1 VKGQRA
7 KGAFLDD
14 AARRQYSIKPLAKGN
29 QMAISPDQKPF
40 KVVVVEA
47 SRLEDLADSV
57 MSMAPQAALGDA
69 SVMAEENQLG
79 NLDGNGAKA
88 SEPESPAGA
97 VETFFD
103 LVIDELSS
111 LRTRSEI
118 DAIERA
124 ADLIL
129 DCESRGGRVHVT
141 GIGKSEHIA
150 RYVAALLSSTGTP
163 AYFLHATECIH
174 GSAGQVC
181 PNDVAIA
188 ISNSGTTPEL
198 LSAIETLC
206 EFGTKIIAVSGNRD
220 SELAR
225 IADVLLDAGVD
236 NEGGE
241 LNLVPRASILAKIYV
256 LCSLS
261 VALEAHKGLTREQ
274 YARWHPGGALGRL
287 ARGE

>member
-1 VKGQRA
+1 
-7 KGAFLDD
+7 
-14 AARRQYSIKPLAKGN
+14 
-29 QMAISPDQKPF
+29 MAISADQKPL
-40 KVVVVEA
+40 KVVAVEA
-47 SRLEDLADSV
+47 SGLDDLADAVIGITPHAGLDAATRITDEIQTSEIDQMDADSV
-57 MSMAPQAALGDA
+57 
-69 SVMAEENQLG
+69 
-79 NLDGNGAKA
+79 
-88 SEPESPAGA
+88 ESPAA
-97 VETFFD
+97 SVQTFFD
-103 LVIDELSS
+103 LVIDELSG

-118 DAIERA
+118 EAIQRA
-124 ADLIL
+124 AVLIL

-150 RYVAALLSSTGTP
+150 RYVASLLSSTGTP

-181 PNDVAIA
+181 ENDVAIA

-198 LSAIETLC
+198 LSAIETLR
-206 EFGTKIIAVSGNRD
+206 EFGTKIIAVSGNPD

-225 IADVLLDAGVD
+225 CADVLLDAGVE
-236 NEGGE
+236 NEGGA

>member
-1 VKGQRA
+1 
-7 KGAFLDD
+7 
-14 AARRQYSIKPLAKGN
+14 
-29 QMAISPDQKPF
+29 MAISPDQKQF

-47 SRLEDLADSV
+47 SGLEERADPSISLPPQTVFPRVTAEKEGPAANLNGNECLVAAAESSPSSV
-57 MSMAPQAALGDA
+57 Q
-69 SVMAEENQLG
+69 
-79 NLDGNGAKA
+79 
-88 SEPESPAGA
+88 
-97 VETFFD
+97 TFFD
-103 LVIDELSS
+103 LVIDELSA
-111 LRTRSEI
+111 LRTRAEI
-118 DAIERA
+118 EAIERA
-124 ADLIL
+124 AVLIL

-150 RYVAALLSSTGTP
+150 RYIASLLSSTGTP

-181 PNDVAIA
+181 PHDIVIA

-198 LSAIETLC
+198 LSAIETLRA
-206 EFGTKIIAVSGNRD
+206 FGTSIIGVSGNRD

>member
-1 VKGQRA
+1 
-7 KGAFLDD
+7 
-14 AARRQYSIKPLAKGN
+14 
-29 QMAISPDQKPF
+29 MAISPDQKPF
-40 KVVVVEA
+40 KVAVVEA
-47 SRLEDLADSV
+47 SGLEDIADSV
-57 MSMAPQAALGDA
+57 LSIKPHAALGEADVIATEIQPDGVNEKDA
-69 SVMAEENQLG
+69 DSGER
-79 NLDGNGAKA
+79 
-88 SEPESPAGA
+88 ESPASS
-97 VETFFD
+97 VEAFFG
-103 LVIDELSS
+103 LVIEELSA
-111 LRTRSEI
+111 LRTRAEI
-118 DAIERA
+118 EAIERA

-150 RYVAALLSSTGTP
+150 RYVASLLSSTGTP

-181 PNDVAIA
+181 ANDIAIA

-198 LSAIETLC
+198 LSAIETLR
-206 EFGTKIIAVSGNRD
+206 EFGTKIIAVSGNRE

-225 IADVLLDAGVD
+225 TADVLLDAGVD

>member
-1 VKGQRA
+1 MTT
-7 KGAFLDD
+7 
-14 AARRQYSIKPLAKGN
+14 SH
-29 QMAISPDQKPF
+29 DQKAI
-40 KVVVVEA
+40 KTGVVESSA
-47 SRLEDLADSV
+47 LEDLVETPVNQRPNGANGDSSNSGSPDHSPAHASAEAR
-57 MSMAPQAALGDA
+57 MQDA
-69 SVMAEENQLG
+69 SET
-79 NLDGNGAKA
+79 
-88 SEPESPAGA
+88 PALSQNPDTA
-97 VETFFD
+97 VSTFFD
-103 LVIDELSS
+103 LVINELSA
-111 LRTRSEI
+111 LKTRAEI
-118 DAIERA
+118 EAIQRA
-124 ADLIL
+124 ADVIL
-129 DCESRGGRVHVT
+129 ACEAKGGRVHVT

-150 RYVAALLSSTGTP
+150 RYVASLLSSTGTP

-198 LSAIETLC
+198 LTAIETLR

-220 SELAR
+220 SDLAKS
-225 IADVLLDAGVD
+225 ADVLLDAGVD

-241 LNLVPRASILAKIYV
+241 LNLVPRASILGKIYV
-256 LCSLS
+256 LCALS

>member
-1 VKGQRA
+1 VTD
-7 KGAFLDD
+7 GAYRDSLS
-14 AARRQYSIKPLAKGN
+14 QNEGN
-29 QMAISPDQKPF
+29 
-40 KVVVVEA
+40 
-47 SRLEDLADSV
+47 
-57 MSMAPQAALGDA
+57 
-69 SVMAEENQLG
+69 
-79 NLDGNGAKA
+79 
-88 SEPESPAGA
+88 PESKSPA
-97 VETFFD
+97 ESIQTFFD
-103 LVIDELSS
+103 LVIDELAA
-111 LRTRSEI
+111 LRTRAEI
-118 DAIERA
+118 EAIERA

-150 RYVAALLSSTGTP
+150 RYVASLLSSTGTP

-181 PNDVAIA
+181 SNDVAIA

-198 LSAIETLC
+198 LSAIETLRK
-206 EFGTKIIAVSGNRD
+206 FGIKIVAVSGNPA

-225 IADVLLDAGVD
+225 TADVVLDAGVD